1 MNTKKAVFSKLFG
14 KKSLSKTELKNKKI
28 DLSIVTDIES
38 ELSEFE
44 QAASDASYLAYEFID
59 QAIDAYDE
67 WQRNYPIDDYVING
81 YITNLPESTE
91 IMQGYL
97 EKLEIAA
104 NELGIQP
111 DEILD
116 DYEYI
121 KGQVIGAES
130 LYKDAKDKMR
140 EISSYTGIPDFLN

>member
-1 MNTKKAVFSKLFG
+1 MNTKKSVFNKLFG

-81 YITNLPESTE
+81 AIRNLPESTE

-121 KGQVIGAES
+121 KGQVVGAES
-130 LYKDAKDKMR
+130 LYTDAKDKMR
-140 EISSYTGIPDFLN
+140 EISSYTGINDFLN

>member
-14 KKSLSKTELKNKKI
+14 KKSLSKTELKKLDIN
-28 DLSIVTDIES
+28 LSIVTDIES

-59 QAIDAYDE
+59 EAIDAYDE
-67 WQRNYPIDDYVING
+67 WQRSYPIDDYVING
-81 YITNLPESTE
+81 AIRNLPESTE

-111 DEILD
+111 DEILS

-121 KGQVIGAES
+121 KGQVVGAES
-130 LYKDAKDKMR
+130 LYTDAKDKMR
-140 EISSYTGIPDFLN
+140 EISSYTGINDFLN

>member
-1 MNTKKAVFSKLFG
+1 MNTKKSVFNKLFG
-14 KKSLSKTELKNKKI
+14 KNTLSKTELKNKKI

-81 YITNLPESTE
+81 AIRNLPESTE

-121 KGQVIGAES
+121 KGQVVGAES
-130 LYKDAKDKMR
+130 LYTDAKDKMR
-140 EISSYTGIPDFLN
+140 EISSYTGINDFLN

>member
-14 KKSLSKTELKNKKI
+14 KNTLSKTELKNKKI

-81 YITNLPESTE
+81 AIRNLPESTE

-121 KGQVIGAES
+121 KGQVVGAES
-130 LYKDAKDKMR
+130 LYTDAKDKMR
-140 EISSYTGIPDFLN
+140 EISSYTGINDFLN